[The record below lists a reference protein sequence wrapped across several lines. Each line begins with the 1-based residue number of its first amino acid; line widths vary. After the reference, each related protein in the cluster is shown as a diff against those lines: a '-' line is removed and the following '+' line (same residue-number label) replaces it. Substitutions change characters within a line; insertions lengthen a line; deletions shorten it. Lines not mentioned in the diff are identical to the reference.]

1 MRLKSV
7 LWATCAPILVSVF
20 AFVDA
25 APALAQKSKD
35 MMRIAFYQPVRLVDT
50 YYEGGPEGTV
60 ANRMV
65 FDNLVNYDNDKNEF
79 VPGVAA
85 SWKQID
91 PLTMELK
98 LASGLTFSDGQ
109 PVTMDDI
116 EYTFQFMMDAT
127 AKYRFQD
134 TRIGWFDKFE
144 RVDATTFR
152 LKSKEPVAVFLA
164 KLTQF
169 PAVIPKHVHSK
180 LEKREFFGNKPVG
193 SGPYVVT
200 KIDDQTGITM
210 ERFAGYKHGN
220 VGKPAG
226 QVKYIQVD
234 PVFDAQTQT
243 ARMIRGDQDIMYS
256 IDRDLADNFGK
267 DPKFQVHVADSVS
280 FNFLKLD
287 VKARS
292 GNKIFTDKRMRQ
304 AVMHAIDRSNLRGL
318 LHPAVAKM
326 PSLATVCSPLIKYC
340 DSSSPLPEYD
350 PEKAKKLMAEA
361 GYGNGFDMPILT
373 WGEGRDAAE
382 AVSGMWRKV
391 GIRASVETAPFPVFI
406 KKRIDGVPAIVTLW
420 DNSVGQPDLDNTA
433 EYYFLPNA
441 RNYNED
447 KDLLRMSYEARS
459 ELDEKKRA
467 AIYKALFNKSNEEA
481 YLMPLNRIPAMVL
494 AQKDVE
500 LLGGHKHPY
509 GFELNRVK
517 FK

>member
-7 LWATCAPILVSVF
+7 LWATCAPILALAV
-20 AFVDA
+20 AM
-25 APALAQKSKD
+25 PAVAQKSKD
-35 MMRIAFYQPVRLVDT
+35 TMRIAFYQPVRLVDT

-65 FDNLVNYDNDKNEF
+65 FDNLVNFDEAKKDY
-79 VPGVAA
+79 VAGVAE

-91 PLTMELK
+91 PRTVEFKMRSDIK
-98 LASGLTFSDGQ
+98 WSDGQ
-109 PVTMDDI
+109 PMTMDDM
-116 EYTFQFMMDAT
+116 EYTFQFMMDPT

-152 LKSKEPVAVFLA
+152 LKAKEPMAIMLA

-169 PAVIPKHVHSK
+169 PTVLPKHIHTK

-193 SGPYVVT
+193 SGPYVV
-200 KIDDQTGITM
+200 KSIDDQTGITL
-210 ERFAGYKHGN
+210 ERYEGYKHGN
-220 VGKPAG
+220 VGKPAAL
-226 QVKYIQVD
+226 VKHLKIE
-234 PVFDAQTQT
+234 PVHDAQTQT

-256 IDRDLADNFGK
+256 IDRDLAENFAK
-267 DPKFQVHVADSVS
+267 NPAFQVHVADSIS

-287 VKARS
+287 VKGRS
-292 GNKIFTDKRMRQ
+292 GNNIFTDKRMRQ
-304 AVMHAIDRSNLRGL
+304 AVMHAIDRNNLRGL
-318 LHPAVAKM
+318 LHPAVAKL
-326 PSLATVCSPLIKYC
+326 PSLETVCSPMLKYC
-340 DSSSPLPEYD
+340 DSSVKVPEYD
-350 PEKAKKLMAEA
+350 PAKAKKLMAEA

-382 AVSGMWRKV
+382 AVAGMWRKV
-391 GIRASVETAPFPVFI
+391 NIRASVETAPFGVFI

-420 DNSVGQPDLDNTA
+420 DNSVGQPDIDNTS

-441 RNYNED
+441 RNYN
-447 KDLLRMSYEARS
+447 KDPDLSQWSIDARS

-467 AIYKALFNKSNEEA
+467 AIYKAMFNRSNEEA
-481 YLMPLNRIPAMVL
+481 YLMPLNRIPSMVL